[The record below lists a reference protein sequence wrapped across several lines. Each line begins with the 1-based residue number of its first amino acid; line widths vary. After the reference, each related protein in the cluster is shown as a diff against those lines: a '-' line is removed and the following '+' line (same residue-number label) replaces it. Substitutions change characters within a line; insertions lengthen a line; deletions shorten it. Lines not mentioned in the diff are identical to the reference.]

1 MANKASENCV
11 NNEIRKSPERL
22 KVLAKIEE
30 YEKNQWWSKDLEEDP
45 PTIPLEADKID
56 YTRKKIKS
64 KISTF
69 IANKIGWKFIQGLIK
84 NKQMI
89 LSEPEGLENFENVK
103 DKGVIMTCNHFNPF
117 DNFAVLV
124 TIDKFLKKHIIW
136 KVIREGNYTSFPGF
150 YGYLFRQCNTLPL
163 SSNFS
168 CQKKF
173 MAAVKEL
180 LEKKQKI
187 LIYAEQGMWWNYKKP
202 RPVTTGAYRFAVN
215 NNVPVLPFFITM
227 KDTDLIDADG
237 FPIQEY
243 KVHILPAIYPD
254 QNKSVKENI
263 KYMADKNYELW
274 KEVYEKEYGIPL
286 TYLQKDSE

>member
-1 MANKASENCV
+1 MAQE
-11 NNEIRKSPERL
+11 KSPARL
-22 KVLAKIEE
+22 AVLAKIDE
-30 YEKNQWWSKDLEEDP
+30 YERNEWWTKDLEDDP

-56 YTRKKIKS
+56 YTRSKLKS

-69 IANKIGWKFIQGLIK
+69 IANKIGWSFIKGLVRDK
-84 NKQMI
+84 KMI
-89 LSEPEGLENFENVK
+89 LAEPEGLENFEAVK

-124 TIDKFLKKHIIW
+124 TIDKFLKHHIIW

-173 MAAVKEL
+173 MAAIQEL
-180 LEKKQKI
+180 LQKKQKI

-202 RPVTTGAYRFAVN
+202 RPLTTGAFRFAVN
-215 NNVPVLPFFITM
+215 NNAPVLPFFITM
-227 KDTDLIDADG
+227 KDTDLIDGDG
-237 FPIQEY
+237 FPVQEY

-254 QNKSVKENI
+254 SSKSAKENI
-263 KYMADKNYELW
+263 KEMADKNYQMW

-286 TYLQKDSE
+286 TYLKKDDENKTE